1 MRAVADRVRESIT
14 IDPHTHCWI
23 WTRARN
29 VSGYGR
35 MRVGAGADRRF
46 VQAHRASYEAFV
58 GPIPAG
64 MQLDHLCRNRPC
76 VNPEHLEPVSGAENT
91 RRAGSSPKAARASAN
106 MRLAKTHCPKGH
118 PYEGNNVITKRGGRR
133 QCRAC
138 TVAST
143 RRWRALRAKEVAD

>member
-35 MRVGAGADRRF
+35 MRVGAG
-46 VQAHRASYEAFV
+46 
-58 GPIPAG
+58 
-64 MQLDHLCRNRPC
+64 
-76 VNPEHLEPVSGAENT
+76 
-91 RRAGSSPKAARASAN
+91 SPKAARASAKV
-106 MRLAKTHCPKGH
+106 RLAKTHCPKGH
-118 PYEGNNVITKRGGRR
+118 PYEGTNVINKRGGRR
-133 QCRAC
+133 QCRTC

-143 RRWRALRAKEVAD
+143 RRWRAWRANEVAD